1 MKPLFMPR
9 NLDDQFMVFFWS
21 ADELLPGFAV
31 FIAGVLMNQKLICL
45 AIAVVVTKLFRKLKE
60 GNPDGF
66 LLHALY
72 WIGLVGSR
80 RATTLPNPF
89 IREYLA

>member
-1 MKPLFMPR
+1 MKPLYMPR

-31 FIAGVLMNQKLICL
+31 FIVGVLIDQKLICL
-45 AIAVVVTKLFRKLKE
+45 AIALIVTKVFRKMKE

-66 LLHALY
+66 LLHWLY
-72 WIGLVGSR
+72 WVGIIGDKKSR
-80 RATTLPNPF
+80 TLPNPF
-89 IREYLA
+89 CREYIP

>member
-1 MKPLFMPR
+1 MQQLYMPR

-31 FIAGVLMNQKLICL
+31 FVVGVLINQKLICL
-45 AIAVVVTKLFRKLKE
+45 LIALLVTKFFRKMKE
-60 GNPDGF
+60 GHPDGF

-72 WIGLVGSR
+72 WIGLIGDKQAR
-80 RATTLPNPF
+80 TLPNPF
-89 IREYLA
+89 KREYIS